1 MTIEAINKEED
12 QTQRAI
18 MVNRAIAT
26 TDLDLAQ
33 IMEIVIDP

>member
-12 QTQRAI
+12 QTQGAI
-18 MVNRAIAT
+18 MDNRAIAM